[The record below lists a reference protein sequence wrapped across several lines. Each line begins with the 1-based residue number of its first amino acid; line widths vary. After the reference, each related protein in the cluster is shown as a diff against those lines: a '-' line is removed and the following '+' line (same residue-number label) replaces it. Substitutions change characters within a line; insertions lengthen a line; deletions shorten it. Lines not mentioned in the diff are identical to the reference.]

1 MSTINWSKEDAERH
15 ATREK
20 AIAELDRA
28 SDAKRGVYGASDI
41 ATEGRALAAQ
51 IRTGLL
57 VPASAQGIVTALCKD
72 VERLQGLLVQE
83 NAFGEQY
90 EAVIVSLGKEIAR
103 LRVQLEI
110 ANDRLIDQVFQQK
123 IIDSEN

>member
-1 MSTINWSKEDAERH
+1 MNVPDPNKP
-15 ATREK
+15 
-20 AIAELDRA
+20 
-28 SDAKRGVYGASDI
+28 VDI
-41 ATEGRALAAQ
+41 VAEGRALASQ

-57 VPASAQGIVTALCKD
+57 VPASAQGIVTTLCKE

-83 NAFGEQY
+83 SAFGEQY
-90 EAVIVSLGKEIAR
+90 EAVIESLGKEIAR